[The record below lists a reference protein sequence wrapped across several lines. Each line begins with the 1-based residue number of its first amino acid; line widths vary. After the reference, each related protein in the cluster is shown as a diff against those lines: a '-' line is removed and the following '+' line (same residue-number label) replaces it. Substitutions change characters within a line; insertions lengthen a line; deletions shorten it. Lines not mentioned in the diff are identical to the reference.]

1 MAVLEFEFLSK
12 VLGEM
17 TNVAVA
23 LPMTPAGRKL
33 VKEGGRFP
41 VIYLL
46 HGGGGDCRSFLK
58 DTSIERFSR
67 QGNFA
72 VVMPEVRCSY
82 YCDMVYGL
90 PFFRYISEELPEVME
105 KNFPIR
111 ADREGRFV
119 MGNSMGAQ
127 GSIKWALRRPMFF
140 KAAAGLSGV
149 GTLEDLGFMERFE
162 DDDPRYAPFRA
173 SYGSPEEYLHGN
185 DNIKELAKKL
195 VESGSEIPELFS
207 CCGTEDFV
215 YQGCKKFAAY
225 AESIGLPFTFLE
237 GAGAHTYDY
246 WEKWMRHIIKWF
258 GFGEVA

>member
-1 MAVLEFEFLSK
+1 MAVLQFEFLSK

-23 LPMTPAGRKL
+23 LPMTPVGRKM

-46 HGGGGDCRSFLK
+46 HGGGGDCCSFLK
-58 DTSIERFSR
+58 ETSIERYSR

-90 PFFRYISEELPEVME
+90 PFFQYVSEELPKVIEA
-105 KNFPIR
+105 NFPIR
-111 ADREGRFV
+111 ADRDGRFV

-127 GSIKWALRRPMFF
+127 GTIKWALRRPDFF
-140 KAAAGLSGV
+140 KAAAGMSGI
-149 GTLEDLGFMERFE
+149 GTLEELGFMDRFE
-162 DDDPRYAPFRA
+162 GDNPGYAPFQA
-173 SYGSPEEYLHGN
+173 AYGSPEEYLGGN
-185 DNIKELAKKL
+185 DNIRTLAQKL
-195 VESGSEIPELFS
+195 VESGEKIPELFS

-215 YQGCKKFAAY
+215 YEGCKKFAIY
-225 AESIGLPFTFLE
+225 AKSIGLPFTFVE
-237 GAGAHTYDY
+237 SPGAHTYDY
-246 WEKWMRHIIKWF
+246 WEKWMRYIINWF
-258 GFGEVA
+258 GLGEVM